1 MPGRQHHQLHPR
13 QQVHRQPGQ
22 QRPGLVR
29 GKRPV
34 RQLAQPGMLQRLNA
48 VLAAPPSTVPAIK
61 FGNVVVRR
69 VRQKR
74 GDPVPIR
81 VEETGLRSRVQRL
94 GAHTDPG
101 IRRIILQL
109 QDAGGVHDPHITQLS
124 PVLVD
129 RRLPVL
135 LVADPPDFTFL
146 QHG

>member
-48 VLAAPPSTVPAIK
+48 VLATPPSTVPAIK
-61 FGNVVVRR
+61 FGIVVVRR

-94 GAHTDPG
+94 GAHVNPG
-101 IRRIILQL
+101 VRRVIFKFHHL
-109 QDAGGVHDPHITQLS
+109 GGIHDPHST
-124 PVLVD
+124 
-129 RRLPVL
+129 
-135 LVADPPDFTFL
+135 
-146 QHG
+146 